1 MWISEHCFPVG
12 KDVLLYLK
20 LSRRD
25 KFERDLMG
33 SAVDL
38 WERSDTVTFSTLLQ
52 FVFWKK
58 DNYNEIQTGSSS

>member
-38 WERSDTVTFSTLLQ
+38 WERRMRECVVRKPCD
-52 FVFWKK
+52 K
-58 DNYNEIQTGSSS
+58 